1 MITIP
6 IPTITNQLEAIIYF
20 IQKLDLEMV
29 EMILKDD
36 LTYQDLEKKKF
47 IQILR
52 DGFFEFNEAGD
63 EYLNVYKTSCNSCN
77 KGKLAYLFVGNK
89 SKNYMC
95 FYFDTKNG
103 EIDDMYEC
111 NWFKF
116 NKDFVELNK
125 KVYLDS
131 PPFPF

>member
-1 MITIP
+1 
-6 IPTITNQLEAIIYF
+6 
-20 IQKLDLEMV
+20 
-29 EMILKDD
+29 MILKDE

-47 IQILR
+47 VQKLR
-52 DGFFEFNEAGD
+52 EGFFQFNEAGD
-63 EYLNVYKTSCNSCN
+63 EYLNVYKTSCYSCN

-95 FYFDTKNG
+95 FYFDTQNG

-116 NKDFVELNK
+116 NKEFIELNS